1 MSKIMQIAAIKNN
14 NIKYCKTLRNKIS
27 FDNKAS
33 KKNISPCESQEILKN
48 EYSPIRL
55 SKTLK
60 QEEIISLINNTN
72 SNMKSKNSDSKL
84 KKDDKKSNNS
94 KEKYKNPKSKI
105 HFKKVLNSKNSTDN
119 LNSEK
124 NIIKKKELKKKTKKS
139 DLVGGVKING
149 FYKILNNID
158 HDDQVV
164 NDKEIRTSRNNENSM
179 KGLNTENNKSHK
191 FSKKIN
197 QIYKKLNE
205 INEKQDFILD
215 TETEIKNTA
224 ETDRNSVRIVNF
236 PNLEKKNPFFNDNN
250 KSEKNKTIP
259 KNNSVMKSSVGTM
272 LNSSTSESC
281 KNNTETAYSNKV
293 IPFVLPENQQNIS
306 NNKNDEEQNNNNT
319 SLYNDLLNSIK
330 NSDINKF
337 NEIYNKIL
345 QLPKESNNFNYQD
358 ASGYSALHYSSELGN
373 LKMVELLIKAK
384 CNINIKTKENKT
396 PLHLSAIKGKYDI
409 FKFLIENNADINIY
423 DTENNSPLHYIC
435 LHNHLNL
442 LKYILEKNPD
452 IETKNTNGKKP
463 SELTSNKE
471 MISLLKEFHNQK
483 NSSNN
488 DSKNE
493 DNIIISNNIKKNYYN
508 GIPKIYIKE
517 KKSSEL
523 SEKYKK
529 IKIDNKINEKH
540 ECKTTRE
547 YTRKENMINSSKQ
560 VNNFFRESK
569 DSNIN
574 NQSYLKNNLKVMKAL
589 FNNSNNADLNKSN
602 KVENLMNISKHN
614 ISLNKFNINMNNSH
628 NKKKNKIRNKKDI
641 LSSHLVNTYLTEDDP
656 LQTSNNIKH
665 HSKEKII
672 RESTKTVH
680 FNLIDNIMSKKTKD
694 FNSKMK
700 ENFDIYDKI
709 NHKKSKEKS
718 KENPS
723 GNSNKSNKKNQSNK
737 RISQQ
742 KIKNTSRNIDLINGL
757 RPHNSTQGLSYFVD
771 NKMKINHKENH
782 MDSKTSKNLN
792 MITEERISLSS
803 FVSLAILGRGSFG
816 EVYLVQ
822 KIDTQKKYAMK
833 VLNKDRI
840 LAQNL
845 LKYVRAERNIL
856 SIMNHPY
863 IIKLYYAFQTN
874 SKLFLIL
881 EYCPGGDLSK
891 HLYFEKKFSEQ
902 RAKIYICEVL
912 LALENL
918 HKKNIIYRDL
928 KPDNV
933 VLCDDGHCK
942 LTDFGLSKEGVLDG
956 NAAKS
961 FCGSIAYLA
970 PEMLQ
975 KKGHGKAVDW
985 YLLGVLLYE
994 MIIGVTPFFSNS
1006 KEQIFYNIENEKLV
1020 IPDYVSKEAADLI
1033 RKLLERNPNKRLGSS
1048 HADAEEI
1055 KKEPFFKDINWNDVY
1070 NKTIKAPFK
1079 NNYNFSSIHYFKSPK
1094 LFVKDSVDKL
1104 NENYIEDWSFV
1115 DESET

>member
-1 MSKIMQIAAIKNN
+1 MSKIMQIVAIKNN

-124 NIIKKKELKKKTKKS
+124 NIIKKKELKKKMKKS

-205 INEKQDFILD
+205 TNEKQDFILD

-236 PNLEKKNPFFNDNN
+236 PNLEKKNPFFNDNS

-306 NNKNDEEQNNNNT
+306 NNKNDEHQNNNNT

-488 DSKNE
+488 NSKNE
-493 DNIIISNNIKKNYYN
+493 DNIILSNNIKKNYYN

-517 KKSSEL
+517 
-523 SEKYKK
+523 
-529 IKIDNKINEKH
+529 
-540 ECKTTRE
+540 
-547 YTRKENMINSSKQ
+547 
-560 VNNFFRESK
+560 
-569 DSNIN
+569 
-574 NQSYLKNNLKVMKAL
+574 
-589 FNNSNNADLNKSN
+589 
-602 KVENLMNISKHN
+602 
-614 ISLNKFNINMNNSH
+614 
-628 NKKKNKIRNKKDI
+628 
-641 LSSHLVNTYLTEDDP
+641 
-656 LQTSNNIKH
+656 
-665 HSKEKII
+665 
-672 RESTKTVH
+672 
-680 FNLIDNIMSKKTKD
+680 
-694 FNSKMK
+694 
-700 ENFDIYDKI
+700 
-709 NHKKSKEKS
+709 
-718 KENPS
+718 
-723 GNSNKSNKKNQSNK
+723 
-737 RISQQ
+737 
-742 KIKNTSRNIDLINGL
+742 
-757 RPHNSTQGLSYFVD
+757 
-771 NKMKINHKENH
+771 
-782 MDSKTSKNLN
+782 
-792 MITEERISLSS
+792 
-803 FVSLAILGRGSFG
+803 
-816 EVYLVQ
+816 
-822 KIDTQKKYAMK
+822 
-833 VLNKDRI
+833 
-840 LAQNL
+840 
-845 LKYVRAERNIL
+845 
-856 SIMNHPY
+856 
-863 IIKLYYAFQTN
+863 
-874 SKLFLIL
+874 
-881 EYCPGGDLSK
+881 
-891 HLYFEKKFSEQ
+891 
-902 RAKIYICEVL
+902 
-912 LALENL
+912 
-918 HKKNIIYRDL
+918 
-928 KPDNV
+928 
-933 VLCDDGHCK
+933 
-942 LTDFGLSKEGVLDG
+942 
-956 NAAKS
+956 
-961 FCGSIAYLA
+961 
-970 PEMLQ
+970 
-975 KKGHGKAVDW
+975 
-985 YLLGVLLYE
+985 
-994 MIIGVTPFFSNS
+994 
-1006 KEQIFYNIENEKLV
+1006 
-1020 IPDYVSKEAADLI
+1020 
-1033 RKLLERNPNKRLGSS
+1033 
-1048 HADAEEI
+1048 
-1055 KKEPFFKDINWNDVY
+1055 
-1070 NKTIKAPFK
+1070 
-1079 NNYNFSSIHYFKSPK
+1079 
-1094 LFVKDSVDKL
+1094 
-1104 NENYIEDWSFV
+1104 
-1115 DESET
+1115 

>member
-1 MSKIMQIAAIKNN
+1 MSKIMQITTIKNN
-14 NIKYCKTLRNKIS
+14 NIKYSKTLRNKIS
-27 FDNKAS
+27 FDNKAH
-33 KKNISPCESQEILKN
+33 KKNISPCESQEMIKN

-60 QEEIISLINNTN
+60 QEEIISLINSTN
-72 SNMKSKNSDSKL
+72 NNIKSENSDIKL

-94 KEKYKNPKSKI
+94 KEKSKNPKSKI
-105 HFKKVLNSKNSTDN
+105 HFKQGLNSKNSTDN

-139 DLVGGVKING
+139 DLVGGMKING
-149 FYKILNNID
+149 FYKILNNIE
-158 HDDQVV
+158 HTE

-205 INEKQDFILD
+205 TNEKQDFILE

-236 PNLEKKNPFFNDNN
+236 PNLEKKNPFFNDNS

-259 KNNSVMKSSVGTM
+259 KNNSVVKSSVGTM

-281 KNNTETAYSNKV
+281 KNSNEIVYSNKV
-293 IPFVLPENQQNIS
+293 IPFVLPENQQNIL
-306 NNKNDEEQNNNNT
+306 NNKSNDNNNNN
-319 SLYNDLLNSIK
+319 LYNELLNSIK
-330 NSDINKF
+330 NSDTKQF
-337 NEIYNKIL
+337 NEIYNKIM
-345 QLPKESNNFNYQD
+345 QLPKESINLNYQD
-358 ASGYSALHYSSELGN
+358 AKGFSALHYSSELGN
-373 LKMVELLIKAK
+373 IKIAEMLIKAK

-396 PLHLSAIKGKYDI
+396 PLHLSAIKGKFDI
-409 FKFLIENNADINIY
+409 FKLLIENNADINLC
-423 DTENNSPLHYIC
+423 DSENNSPLHYIC
-435 LHNHLNL
+435 LYNHLNL

-452 IETKNTNGKKP
+452 TEAKNSIGKKP
-463 SELTSNKE
+463 AELTTNKE
-471 MISLLKEFHNQK
+471 MILLLEEHQNQK
-483 NSSNN
+483 NNSIN

-493 DNIIISNNIKKNYYN
+493 DNLIISNNIKKNYYN

-517 KKSSEL
+517 KKSSEI

-529 IKIDNKINEKH
+529 VKLNEKCD
-540 ECKTTRE
+540 CKTTRE
-547 YTRKENMINSSKQ
+547 YHKKENMIKSSKQ
-560 VNNFFRESK
+560 VNNYFKESK

-574 NQSYLKNNLKVMKAL
+574 NQSYLKSNLNVMKAL
-589 FNNSNNADLNKSN
+589 FNTSNNTDLNKSN
-602 KVENLMNISKHN
+602 KVENLMNISKQN
-614 ISLNKFNINMNNSH
+614 ISLNKLNINLNTSH
-628 NKKKNKIRNKKDI
+628 TKKKNKIRKKKDI
-641 LSSHLVNTYLTEDDP
+641 LSSNLVNTYYTEDDTF
-656 LQTSNNIKH
+656 QNSNNFKH
-665 HSKEKII
+665 HSKDKIA
-672 RESTKTVH
+672 RQSTKTVQ
-680 FNLIDNIMSKKTKD
+680 FNIITNKIMNKKTKD
-694 FNSKMK
+694 MNSKTK
-700 ENFDIYDKI
+700 DNFDIYDKI

-723 GNSNKSNKKNQSNK
+723 SNSNKSSKKNQSNK
-737 RISQQ
+737 RMSQNH
-742 KIKNTSRNIDLINGL
+742 KIKNTSRNIDLVNGL
-757 RPHNSTQGLSYFVD
+757 RPHNSTQGLSYFVE
-771 NKMKINHKENH
+771 NKIKMNHKEHHH
-782 MDSKTSKNLN
+782 MDTKTSKNLN
-792 MITEERISLSS
+792 MITEERISLAS

-845 LKYVRAERNIL
+845 LKYVKAERNIL
-856 SIMNHPY
+856 SIMNHPF

-918 HKKNIIYRDL
+918 HKQNIIYRDL

-942 LTDFGLSKEGVLDG
+942 LTDFGLSKEGVFEGD
-956 NAAKS
+956 AAKS

-1033 RKLLERNPNKRLGSS
+1033 RKLLERDPNKRLGSS
-1048 HADAEEI
+1048 HSDAEEI
-1055 KKEPFFKDINWNDVY
+1055 KKEAFFKDIKWNDVY

-1079 NNYNFSSIHYFKSPK
+1079 NNYNFSSIHFFKSPK

-1104 NENYIEDWSFV
+1104 SSSYIEDWSFV
-1115 DESET
+1115 DESEM

>member
-1 MSKIMQIAAIKNN
+1 MSKIMQITEIKNN
-14 NIKYCKTLRNKIS
+14 SIKYCKTLRNKIS
-27 FDNKAS
+27 FDSKAH

-60 QEEIISLINNTN
+60 QDEIISLINSAK
-72 SNMKSKNSDSKL
+72 SNMKSENYDSKL
-84 KKDDKKSNNS
+84 KKNDKKSNNS

-105 HFKKVLNSKNSTDN
+105 HIKKMLNSKNSTDN

-139 DLVGGVKING
+139 DLVDGMKING
-149 FYKILNNID
+149 FYKIFNNNID
-158 HDDQVV
+158 LEV
-164 NDKEIRTSRNNENSM
+164 NDKETRTSRNNENLM
-179 KGLNTENNKSHK
+179 KGLNTENNKNNK

-205 INEKQDFILD
+205 VNERQDFILD
-215 TETEIKNTA
+215 TTEIKNTA
-224 ETDRNSVRIVNF
+224 ETERNSVRIVNF
-236 PNLEKKNPFFNDNN
+236 PNLEKKNPFFNDNS
-250 KSEKNKTIP
+250 KSEKNKTIT
-259 KNNSVMKSSVGTM
+259 KNKSVVKSSVGTM

-281 KNNTETAYSNKV
+281 KNSTEIVYSNKV
-293 IPFVLPENQQNIS
+293 IPFVLPENQQNIV
-306 NNKNDEEQNNNNT
+306 NNKSHDNNNN

-330 NSDINKF
+330 NSDTNKF
-337 NEIYNKIL
+337 NEIYNKIM
-345 QLPKESNNFNYQD
+345 QLPKESINLNYQD
-358 ASGYSALHYSSELGN
+358 ANGYSALHYSSELGN
-373 LKMVELLIKAK
+373 IKIVEMLIKAK
-384 CNINIKTKENKT
+384 CNININIKTKENKT

-409 FKFLIENNADINIY
+409 FKFLIENNADINVY
-423 DTENNSPLHYIC
+423 DSEHNSPLHYIC
-435 LHNHLNL
+435 LYNHLNL
-442 LKYILEKNPD
+442 LKLFLEKNPD
-452 IETKNTNGKKP
+452 IETKNSNGKKP

-471 MISLLKEFHNQK
+471 MISLLEDYQNHK
-483 NSSNN
+483 NNSNN
-488 DSKNE
+488 DSSNIE
-493 DNIIISNNIKKNYYN
+493 DNIIINNNIKKNYYN
-508 GIPKIYIKE
+508 GIPKVYIKE

-529 IKIDNKINEKH
+529 IKIENKINEKH

-547 YTRKENMINSSKQ
+547 YHNKENMIKSSKQ
-560 VNNFFRESK
+560 VNNYFKESK

-602 KVENLMNISKHN
+602 KVENLMNISKQN
-614 ISLNKFNINMNNSH
+614 ISLNKLNINLNISH
-628 NKKKNKIRNKKDI
+628 KKKNLIRKKKDI
-641 LSSHLVNTYLTEDDP
+641 LSSQLVNTYFTEDDQ
-656 LQTSNNIKH
+656 LQTSNNINH
-665 HSKEKII
+665 HSKDKIA

-718 KENPS
+718 KENPNGHS
-723 GNSNKSNKKNQSNK
+723 NKSSKNSKSNKKINQN
-737 RISQQ
+737 Q
-742 KIKNTSRNIDLINGL
+742 KIKNTSRNIDIINGL
-757 RPHNSTQGLSYFVD
+757 RPHNSTQGLPCFVE
-771 NKMKINHKENH
+771 NKIKMSHKEH
-782 MDSKTSKNLN
+782 HIDSKTSKNLN

-803 FVSLAILGRGSFG
+803 FVSLAIIGRGSFG

-856 SIMNHPY
+856 SIMNHPF

-891 HLYFEKKFSEQ
+891 HLYFEKKFSEP

-942 LTDFGLSKEGVLDG
+942 LTDFGLSKEGVFDG
-956 NAAKS
+956 DAAKS

-1048 HADAEEI
+1048 PADAEEI
-1055 KKEPFFKDINWNDVY
+1055 KKEAFFKDINWNDIY

-1094 LFVKDSVDKL
+1094 IFVKDIVDKL
-1104 NENYIEDWSFV
+1104 SSNYIEDWSFF

>member
-1 MSKIMQIAAIKNN
+1 MSKIIQITEIKNH
-14 NIKYCKTLRNKIS
+14 NIKCCKTLKNRIS
-27 FDNKAS
+27 FDNKAN
-33 KKNISPCESQEILKN
+33 KKNISPCESQEMLKN
-48 EYSPIRL
+48 DFSPIRL

-60 QEEIISLINNTN
+60 QEEIISLINSTN
-72 SNMKSKNSDSKL
+72 NNVKSENSDSKL

-94 KEKYKNPKSKI
+94 KEKYKSPKSKI
-105 HFKKVLNSKNSTDN
+105 HFKEVLNSKNSTDN
-119 LNSEK
+119 LNSDK
-124 NIIKKKELKKKTKKS
+124 NIIKKKELKKKTKKT
-139 DLVGGVKING
+139 DLVGGMKING
-149 FYKILNNID
+149 FYKIFNNNID
-158 HDDQVV
+158 HEV
-164 NDKEIRTSRNNENSM
+164 NNKEIKTSRNNENSM

-236 PNLEKKNPFFNDNN
+236 PNLEKKNPFFNDNS
-250 KSEKNKTIP
+250 KSEKNKTIA
-259 KNNSVMKSSVGTM
+259 KNNSVVKSSIGTM

-281 KNNTETAYSNKV
+281 KNNTESAYSNKV
-293 IPFVLPENQQNIS
+293 IPFVLPENQQNILNNKSNDNNS
-306 NNKNDEEQNNNNT
+306 NN
-319 SLYNDLLNSIK
+319 LYDDLLNSIK
-330 NSDINKF
+330 NSDTNKF
-337 NEIYNKIL
+337 IEIFNKIL
-345 QLPKESNNFNYQD
+345 QLPKESINLNYQD
-358 ASGYSALHYSSELGN
+358 ANGYSPLHYSSELGN
-373 LKMVELLIKAK
+373 IKIVEMLTKAK
-384 CNINIKTKENKT
+384 CNINIKTKDNKT

-409 FKFLIENNADINIY
+409 FKFLIENNADINVY
-423 DTENNSPLHYIC
+423 DSEHNSPLHYIC
-435 LHNHLNL
+435 LYNHLNL

-463 SELTSNKE
+463 SELANNKE
-471 MISLLKEFHNQK
+471 MISLLEDYQNHK
-483 NSSNN
+483 NNSNN
-488 DSKNE
+488 DSNNE
-493 DNIIISNNIKKNYYN
+493 DNIIIKNNIKKNYYN

-517 KKSSEL
+517 KKASEL
-523 SEKYKK
+523 SEKYRK
-529 IKIDNKINEKH
+529 IKIENKINEKS

-547 YTRKENMINSSKQ
+547 YNKKEKIIYSSKQ

-569 DSNIN
+569 DPNIN
-574 NQSYLKNNLKVMKAL
+574 SYLKNNFKVMKAL
-589 FNNSNNADLNKSN
+589 FNNSNLADLNKSN
-602 KVENLMNISKHN
+602 KIENLMNNSKQN
-614 ISLNKFNINMNNSH
+614 ISLNKLNINLNNSH
-628 NKKKNKIRNKKDI
+628 NKKKNKIRKKKDI
-641 LSSHLVNTYLTEDDP
+641 LSSNLVNIYFTEDDP
-656 LQTSNNIKH
+656 LQTSNNIKDN
-665 HSKEKII
+665 SKDKTA
-672 RESTKTVH
+672 RENTKTVH
-680 FNLIDNIMSKKTKD
+680 FNLINNIMNKKTKD
-694 FNSKMK
+694 MNSKTK
-700 ENFDIYDKI
+700 ENFDKI

-718 KENPS
+718 NEKPNGS
-723 GNSNKSNKKNQSNK
+723 SNKSYKKNKSNK
-737 RISQQ
+737 RINQQ

-757 RPHNSTQGLSYFVD
+757 RPHNSTQGLQYFVD
-771 NKMKINHKENH
+771 NKLKVSQKETYIE
-782 MDSKTSKNLN
+782 SKTSKNLN
-792 MITEERISLSS
+792 MIMEERVNLSS

-845 LKYVRAERNIL
+845 LKYVKAERNIL
-856 SIMNHPY
+856 SIMNHPF

-891 HLYFEKKFSEQ
+891 HLYFEKKFSEA

-1020 IPDYVSKEAADLI
+1020 IPDFVSKEASDLI
-1033 RKLLERNPNKRLGSS
+1033 RKLLERDPSKRLGSS
-1048 HADAEEI
+1048 HLDAEEI
-1055 KKEPFFKDINWNDVY
+1055 KKEAFFKDINWNDVY

-1079 NNYNFSSIHYFKSPK
+1079 NNYNFSSIHYFKKPK
-1094 LFVKDSVDKL
+1094 LFVKDNIDKL
-1104 NENYIEDWSFV
+1104 NSNYIEDWSFV
-1115 DESET
+1115 DKSET